1 MPARSRPA
9 FALRLLL
16 AVVVAVSWL
25 AVPAQAAEPLSTDAV
40 GGVRVADDPS
50 LGASA
55 PGVTMPSGVLWTTDG
70 RPLWERDPGAVRAM
84 ASTTKIMTALV
95 ALKYG
100 DLDEEVVVSE
110 RAARVGEA
118 GVALAAGQ
126 RIPLRTLVEAVLV
139 RSGNDAAF
147 ALAEHVA
154 GSVEAFVD
162 LMNEEAASLG
172 LEDTHY
178 ANPHGL
184 DEQGHHT
191 SARDLA
197 ALSAVAMAD
206 ERFAAIVTMPTVTV
220 TGRSGPKTYEN
231 SNKLLGSYDGATG
244 VKTGWTNRAGYCVV
258 ASAERDDIGLIAV
271 VLGGTSEDD
280 RFVQAR
286 ELLDWGFEHYV
297 MTEVSSAEETA
308 AVVPV
313 SDYLDRTVAAVVS
326 GTVAVPV
333 FDYDG
338 VVTSRVDVV
347 QQVEA
352 PVEAGQRMGTLVV
365 TQGER
370 LLAQVPIVAAESV
383 PEPEPLEAIGIW
395 FTRLWRTVFGGEL
408 VAAPVPV
415 M

>member
-1 MPARSRPA
+1 MPARTRPA
-9 FALRLLL
+9 FALRSLF
-16 AVVVAVSWL
+16 AVVVAVSL
-25 AVPAQAAEPLSTDAV
+25 VVTPAQALEPQPADII
-40 GGVRVADDPS
+40 GGVRIEDDPAR
-50 LGASA
+50 GASA
-55 PGVTMPSGVLWTTDG
+55 PAVAMPSGVLWTTDG
-70 RPLWERDPGAVRAM
+70 RQLWERDPAAVRAM

-95 ALKYG
+95 ALKHG
-100 DLDEEVVVSE
+100 DLDDEVLVSE

-126 RIPLRTLVEAVLV
+126 RVPLRTLVEAVLV

-147 ALAEHVA
+147 ALAEHIA
-154 GSVEAFVD
+154 GSVEAFVEM
-162 LMNEEAASLG
+162 MNEEAASLG

-206 ERFAAIVTMPTVTV
+206 ERFASIVTMPTVTV
-220 TGRSGPKTYEN
+220 TGRSGPKTYDN
-231 SNKLLGSYDGATG
+231 SNKLLGTYDGATG
-244 VKTGWTNRAGYCVV
+244 VKTGWTSRAGYCVV
-258 ASAERDDIGLIAV
+258 ASAERGEIGLIAV
-271 VLGGTSEDD
+271 VLGGVAEDD
-280 RFVQAR
+280 RFEQAR
-286 ELLDWGFEHYV
+286 ELLDWGFGHYV

-308 AVVPV
+308 AIIPV
-313 SDYLDRTVAAVVS
+313 SDYLDRTVAAVVAE
-326 GTVAVPV
+326 TVTVPV

-338 VVTSRVDVV
+338 TVTSRVDVDP
-347 QQVEA
+347 QVGA
-352 PVEAGQRMGTLVV
+352 PVEAGQRLGTLVV

-370 LLAQVPIVAAESV
+370 LLAQVPVVAAEGV
-383 PEPEPLEAIGIW
+383 PEPDVLEVIGIW

-408 VAAPVPV
+408 VATPVPV